1 MFIKLSDEVVFN
13 MSMIDYFYLASAQDF
28 GDDDKRISIN
38 TNYQGETK
46 EICSKYCGTSAGTK
60 KIVNKFLEIV
70 KAIEDTFPVTILIN
84 ENECKEEQDYD
95 FIYHTLS
102 KKDISADTLAVDD
115 VISCIPIVSENIV
128 SITKNKGK
136 LVMSYNIET
145 SAESKRPVNIA
156 LSEQVFRSIYD
167 NLLVYCIP
175 AKSPSIEPP
184 KTEETENKEL
194 NVI

>member
-1 MFIKLSDEVVFN
+1 MFIKLPDEDVFN
-13 MSMIDYFYLASAQDF
+13 MDMIDYFYLTAAQDF
-28 GDDDKRISIN
+28 GDDQRRISIN
-38 TNYQGETK
+38 TNYQGDTK
-46 EICSKYCGTSAGTK
+46 EIFFKYCKTSACTK

-70 KAIEDTFPVTILIN
+70 EAIEDTYPVMVLIN
-84 ENECKEEQDYD
+84 ENECKEEQDD
-95 FIYHTLS
+95 NFIYHTLS
-102 KKDISADTLAVDD
+102 KKNISADTLAVDD
-115 VISCIPIVSENIV
+115 VISCIPIVSEKIV
-128 SITKNKGK
+128 SITNDKGK
-136 LVMSYNIET
+136 IIMSYNIET
-145 SAESKRPVNIA
+145 AEESKRPINIA